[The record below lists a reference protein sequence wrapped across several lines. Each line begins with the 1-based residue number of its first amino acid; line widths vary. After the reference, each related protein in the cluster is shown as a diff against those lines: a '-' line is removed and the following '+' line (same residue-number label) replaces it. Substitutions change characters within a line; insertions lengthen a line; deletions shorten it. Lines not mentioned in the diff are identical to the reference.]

1 MNRMNEETQMTGPKT
16 TGASSTHP
24 LISWKDVPWSK
35 AKGQVFRLQMR
46 IAKAERDGRKGKVK
60 ALQRLLTSS
69 FYAKCLA
76 VKRVTSNTGGKTP
89 GVDGIIW
96 KTPSEKM
103 SAVQALQRKTYHPSP
118 LRRIHI
124 PKKSGKTRPLSIPT
138 LKDRAM
144 QALWYTALLPISEE
158 RADTNAYGF
167 RPKRSTHDAIQQCF
181 ITLSHRDSAPWVLE
195 GDIRACFD
203 NISHEW
209 LLEHIPMDKIV
220 LRKFLTAGFMEQGKW
235 HPTARGAAQGGV
247 ISPTLM
253 VLTLSGIEKK
263 LQRAKNRCKGNRINM
278 ISYADD
284 FVVTAKSPEVLTDI
298 VMPILQE
305 SLSEVGLELSLE
317 KTKITSIQEGFN
329 FLGYNVRKYKNGT
342 LLIKPS
348 KPNVKA
354 FLKSLR
360 MLIKKGAST
369 PTDQLIARLNQ
380 KITGWTNY
388 YRNSV
393 ASAIFST
400 IDTEIFSALKRW
412 CLKRHARKGKA
423 WIIRKYFTRIGN
435 DNWRFYGETK
445 DKAGK
450 VKRIYLKKATSTAI
464 RRHKKIIG
472 QANPFNPKYKEYFI
486 KREKERK
493 TREYGSAKSAGL
505 RIIQPYEGLSA
516 VR

>member
-1 MNRMNEETQMTGPKT
+1 MNEETQMTGLIT

-24 LISWKDVPWSK
+24 SISWKNIPWSK
-35 AKGQVFRLQMR
+35 AEIQVFRLQMR
-46 IAKAERDGRKGKVK
+46 IAKAERDRRKSKVK

-89 GVDGIIW
+89 GVDGVIW
-96 KTPSEKM
+96 KTPTEKM
-103 SAVQALQRKTYHPSP
+103 NAVQELRRRTYHPSP

-144 QALWYTALLPISEE
+144 QALWYKALLPIAEE
-158 RADTNAYGF
+158 RADPNAYGF

-181 ITLSHRDSAPWVLE
+181 VTLSHRDSAPWVLE
-195 GDIRACFD
+195 GDIHACFD
-203 NISHEW
+203 NISHDW
-209 LLEHIPMDKIV
+209 LLGNIPMDKIV
-220 LRKFLTAGFMEQGKW
+220 LKKFLTAGFIEQGKW
-235 HPTARGAAQGGV
+235 HPTNRGAAQGGI

-263 LQRAKNRCKGNRINM
+263 LQRFKNRCKGNRINM
-278 ISYADD
+278 VSYADD
-284 FVVTAKSPEVLTDI
+284 FIVTAKSPEILTNS
-298 VMPILQE
+298 VMPILTE
-305 SLSEVGLELSLE
+305 SLAEVGLELSLE

-354 FLKSLR
+354 FLKDLR
-360 MLIKKGAST
+360 TFIKKGVST

-393 ASAIFST
+393 ASEIFST
-400 IDTEIFSALKRW
+400 IDTEIFAALRRW
-412 CLKRHARKGKA
+412 CLKRHARKGKT
-423 WIIRKYFTRIGN
+423 WIIRQYFTRIGN
-435 DNWRFYGETK
+435 DNWRFYGTTK
-445 DKAGK
+445 DKNDK
-450 VKRIYLKKATSTAI
+450 TKRVYLKKAAATAI

-486 KREKERK
+486 RREKERK
-493 TREYGSAKSAGL
+493 TREYASAKSAGL
-505 RIIQPYEGLSA
+505 RIIQPHEGLSA